1 MSHFDEWF
9 FSLGSGQKSTGLVA
23 PHIVT
28 AATSSIHQDAKIEQK
43 ILFPLFMFTLVDEVL
58 KSVPNSQQGGENTKD
73 APFYLI
79 SLGRK
84 SNPIFSIFFLFY
96 RAVTRDS

>member
-9 FSLGSGQKSTGLVA
+9 FSSGPSQKSTGLVA

-58 KSVPNSQQGGENTKD
+58 KSVPTPQQGEKHKRRS
-73 APFYLI
+73 FYLI
-79 SLGRK
+79 SLGEK
-84 SNPIFSIFFLFY
+84 IQSYFFRFFIL
-96 RAVTRDS
+96 SCGH